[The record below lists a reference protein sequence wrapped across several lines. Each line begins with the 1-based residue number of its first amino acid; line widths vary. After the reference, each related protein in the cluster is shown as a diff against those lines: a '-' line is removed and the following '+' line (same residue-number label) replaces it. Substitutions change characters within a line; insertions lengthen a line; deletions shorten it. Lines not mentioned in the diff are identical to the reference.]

1 MSYKDNVNTKSYYFV
16 DVDLRTRQ
24 LIGWGCEQKN
34 EVEVQLTQWYHRMF
48 VSRGQYNKLLTKLS
62 EYSARIPK
70 ER

>member
-1 MSYKDNVNTKSYYFV
+1 MSYKDNVNTKSYYFI
-16 DVDLRTRQ
+16 DVDLRARQ

-34 EVEVQLTQWYHRMF
+34 EVEVNLTQGYHRVF

-62 EYSARIPK
+62 EFSARIPK